1 MITVPIS
8 DGSGWL
14 DRYSLVQ
21 SADGGQR
28 TVDVWLPTTYNAASD
43 RRFPVLYMHDGQNLC
58 DPALAFGGVD
68 WAVDEAM
75 ARLIGAGNTTGAI
88 IAGVWNSSQRWQEY
102 MPQKALESPAGQ
114 AILPILTAQYGGM
127 PISDGYL
134 KFLVQEVKLLID
146 GAYRTL
152 PDQRHTFVMGSSMG
166 GLISLYAVEEYPHVF
181 GGAGCISTHWPAGGD
196 VLVDALAARLPK
208 PGAHKLYFDY
218 GTETQDASYEPFQQ
232 RMDAHLAAAGYTQG
246 KDWVTMKFDGA
257 EHSERSWRE
266 RVEIPLR
273 FLLG

>member
-8 DGSGWL
+8 DGSGRL

-28 TVDVWLPTTYNAASD
+28 TVDVWQPPAYDAAID
-43 RRFPVLYMHDGQNLC
+43 RRYPVLYMHDGQNLC

-68 WAVDEAM
+68 WGVDEAM
-75 ARLIGAGNTTGAI
+75 TRLIDAGSTIGAI
-88 IAGVWNSSQRWQEY
+88 IVGVWNSKQRWQDY
-102 MPQKALESPAGQ
+102 MPQKVLESPAGQ
-114 AILPILTAQYGGM
+114 AILPMFTAKRGV
-127 PISDGYL
+127 PVSDQYL
-134 KFLVQEVKLLID
+134 KFLVDEVKPLID
-146 GAYRTL
+146 AAYRTL

-166 GLISLYAVEEYPHVF
+166 GLISLYAVEQYPDIF
-181 GGAGCISTHWPAGGD
+181 GGAGCVSTHWPAGGD
-196 VLVDALAARLPK
+196 MLVDALAAHLPR
-208 PGAHKLYFDY
+208 PGTHKLYFDY
-218 GTETQDASYEPFQQ
+218 GTKTDDASYEPFQQ

-246 KDWVTMKFDGA
+246 KDWVTMKFEGA

-273 FLLG
+273 FLLGV